1 MDDFE
6 LELKQGFLEEAAQG
20 ITDVEQCFL
29 DLENNPNDL
38 ETINKIF
45 RLAHN
50 LKGSSRAV
58 GFDHMGEFTHSF
70 ESFILRVKNQE
81 LPVSPAVV
89 NLLLRAN
96 DHLREMVATYSQDLS
111 AVVNSSDLIHELK
124 NFDGSQVL
132 SMETPVASE
141 MSINPEEIINATE
154 SRESEFNQNILTSN
168 NEEAESVIELEPNLE
183 AMGAEKVLKI
193 ESKPDPV
200 TATKSPAKENAIKD
214 TSIRVSLNKVE
225 QLINYVGEM
234 VILQSVLREQLSHID
249 SMLIRKSIS
258 QLGKVSKEIQE
269 LSMGLRMIPVK
280 PTFQKMQ
287 RIVRDTA
294 QALDKDVMIH
304 LEGEE
309 TELDKTVLERITDPL
324 VHLVRNAVD
333 HGIEA
338 NEIRLNK
345 GKSVRGNVRLA
356 AYHKSGRLMIE
367 IADDGGGLD
376 PEKLKAK
383 AIEKR
388 VIKSDQVL
396 TENECYQLIFAPG
409 FSTKEAVTD
418 ISGRGVGMDV
428 VRTNIS
434 DIGGEIA
441 IHSELNKGTTFL
453 ISLPLTLAIID
464 SMVVTY
470 AAQKF
475 VMPLSHVHESLKPTA
490 EMITN
495 SSDLGDIITLRGE
508 PIPLFRLGDFFGL
521 ATPKDQSH
529 LIAMVVRSGP
539 QPFALLVEDILGQNQ
554 VVIKQLT
561 PELSHIKGISGLTI
575 LGDGKPSFIL
585 EPSDLIK
592 RKLTKS
598 KPVLLEAI

>member
-20 ITDVEQCFL
+20 IADVEQCFL

-58 GFDHMGEFTHSF
+58 GFDYMGEFTHSF
-70 ESFILRVKNQE
+70 ESFILKVKNHE
-81 LPVSPAVV
+81 LAVTPAVI

-96 DHLREMVATYSQDLS
+96 DHLREMVATYSQDLT
-111 AVVNSSDLIHELK
+111 AVVDSSALMHELK
-124 NFDGSQVL
+124 NFDGTTVQIADS
-132 SMETPVASE
+132 VASDFNE
-141 MSINPEEIINATE
+141 QNSQNLVNAVESQEEEIDISALNHKSDFLTVVSEVEAIAHETLKSTDPITE
-154 SRESEFNQNILTSN
+154 VSSN
-168 NEEAESVIELEPNLE
+168 VKSI
-183 AMGAEKVLKI
+183 
-193 ESKPDPV
+193 SKEV
-200 TATKSPAKENAIKD
+200 AIKD
-214 TSIRVSLNKVE
+214 TSLRVSLNKVE

-294 QALDKDVMIH
+294 QALEKDVVIH
-304 LEGEE
+304 LDGEE
-309 TELDKTVLERITDPL
+309 TELDKTVLEKITDPL
-324 VHLVRNAVD
+324 VHLIRNAVD
-333 HGIEA
+333 HGVESIEK
-338 NEIRLNK
+338 RLKK
-345 GKSVRGNVRLA
+345 GKPARGNVHLS
-356 AYHKSGRLMIE
+356 AYHKSGRLI
-367 IADDGGGLD
+367 IKISDDGGGLN
-376 PEKLKAK
+376 PQVLKQK

-388 VIKSDQVL
+388 IIKPEQVL
-396 TENECYQLIFAPG
+396 TDSECYQLIFAPG

-434 DIGGEIA
+434 DIGGEIT
-441 IHSELNKGTTFL
+441 IQSELDQGTTFL

-470 AAQKF
+470 ATQKF

-490 EMITN
+490 NMITN
-495 SSDLGDIITLRGE
+495 STELGDIITLRGE
-508 PIPLFRLGDFFGL
+508 PIPLYRLGDFFGL
-521 ATPKDQSH
+521 PTPKEQSN
-529 LIAMVVRSGP
+529 LIAMVVRSGS

-585 EPSDLIK
+585 EPADLIK
-592 RKLTKS
+592 RKITKS
-598 KPVLLEAI
+598 KPLILEAS

>member
-29 DLENNPNDL
+29 DLENNPKDL

-70 ESFILRVKNQE
+70 ESFILKVKNQE
-81 LPVSPAVV
+81 LPVTPQVI

-96 DHLREMVATYSQDLS
+96 DHLREMVGAYTQDLT
-111 AVVNSSDLIHELK
+111 ANVNSSDLIHELQ
-124 NFDGSQVL
+124 NFDGTMIS
-132 SMETPVASE
+132 TSE
-141 MSINPEEIINATE
+141 LLEVHGVEIDSADIINATE
-154 SRESEFNQNILTSN
+154 SREEEINSQDLSVSYYSEPTLVKAQMD
-168 NEEAESVIELEPNLE
+168 EENLDNLIPMDSKSE
-183 AMGAEKVLKI
+183 AAPLPKTN
-193 ESKPDPV
+193 SKD
-200 TATKSPAKENAIKD
+200 NAIRD

-269 LSMGLRMIPVK
+269 LSMGLRMVPVK

-333 HGIEA
+333 HGVEPT
-338 NEIRLNK
+338 EVRLKK
-345 GKSVRGNVRLA
+345 GKPARGDVRLA

-367 IADDGGGLD
+367 ISDDGGGLN
-376 PEKLKAK
+376 PEKLKQK

-388 VIKSDQVL
+388 IIKADQNL

-434 DIGGEIA
+434 DIGGEIS
-441 IHSELNKGTTFL
+441 IHSELDKGTTFL

-464 SMVVTY
+464 SMIVTY
-470 AAQKF
+470 ATQKF

-490 EMITN
+490 EMVTN
-495 SSDLGDIITLRGE
+495 STDLGDIITLRGE

-521 ATPKDQSH
+521 PTPKDQSH

-585 EPSDLIK
+585 EPADLIK
-592 RKLTKS
+592 RKLTKA
-598 KPVLLEAI
+598 KPVMLEAL